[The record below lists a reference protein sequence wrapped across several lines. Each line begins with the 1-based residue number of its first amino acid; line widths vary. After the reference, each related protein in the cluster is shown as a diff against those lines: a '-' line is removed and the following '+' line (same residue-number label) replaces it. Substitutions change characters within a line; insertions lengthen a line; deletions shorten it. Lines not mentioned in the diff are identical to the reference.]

1 MQTQGAAHRQV
12 TQADMGKTP
21 KVDVFRDV
29 DNKAPS
35 AIADSATLANE
46 RSELNGAPVTLDDLR
61 FPALFN
67 YGHFTSMQVDDRRVR
82 GIDLHLER
90 LQDATRELFAAT
102 LDVAAVRAYMRN
114 FVGDERGRLSLRIN
128 VFSRRM
134 QVERMA
140 DAARP
145 DVLITLGPPRERQIA
160 PMRLKTFRH
169 QRTLAHVKHV
179 GTFELFHH
187 RRLAQQEGYD
197 DALFVDPTGA
207 ISEGSIW
214 NIGFFDGS
222 GIVWPDA
229 SQLQGVSMQLLQ
241 RGLQER
247 GIATST
253 RRIELAEARTF
264 RSAFFTNSGCA
275 VRPIASIDGTDLLV
289 DAELFEL
296 LEACYASNPLQP
308 I

>member
-1 MQTQGAAHRQV
+1 
-12 TQADMGKTP
+12 MGKTP
-21 KVDVFRDV
+21 KVNVFRDV

-35 AIADSATLANE
+35 AVAASATVTNE
-46 RSELNGAPVTLDDLR
+46 RSELNGEPVTLDDLH

-82 GIDLHLER
+82 GLDLHMQR

-102 LDVAAVRAYMRN
+102 LDIAAVRTYMRN
-114 FVGDERGRLSLRIN
+114 IVGDERGRLSLRIN
-128 VFSRRM
+128 VFSRRV

-140 DAARP
+140 EAAPP
-145 DVLITLGPPRERQIA
+145 DVLITLGPPRERQIT
-160 PMRLKTFRH
+160 PVRLKTYRH
-169 QRTLAHVKHV
+169 QRTLAHIKHV
-179 GTFELFHH
+179 GTFDLFHH
-187 RRLAQQEGYD
+187 RRLAQQDGYD
-197 DALFVDPTGA
+197 DALFVDSTGA
-207 ISEGSIW
+207 VSEGSIW
-214 NIGFFDGS
+214 NIGFFDRS
-222 GIVWPDA
+222 GVVWPEA
-229 SQLQGVSMQLLQ
+229 PQLRGVSMQLLQ

-253 RRIELAEARTF
+253 RRIELAEASTF

-275 VRPIASIDGTDLLV
+275 VRPIASIDGMDLIV
-289 DAELFEL
+289 DSELSGL